1 MRRLLSLSLISAA
14 VLSACATVEPEIAE
28 IVIEPEPV
36 QTCIS
41 LDKLEKRVIP
51 AVTREQTAI
60 TMIDNPPY
68 EPIETRTKRT
78 IIVTPAEVLYVN
90 ADGQEALDICEKDI
104 EIGQVGP
111 AAGSILGPNG
121 ELIIEE

>member
-1 MRRLLSLSLISAA
+1 MRRLLSLSLISATT
-14 VLSACATVEPEIAE
+14 LSACATVEPEAPDIF
-28 IVIEPEPV
+28 IEPEPV
-36 QTCIS
+36 QTCIP

-78 IIVTPAEVLYVN
+78 IIVQPSEVLYVN

-111 AAGSILGPNG
+111 AAGAILGPDG